1 MAPSGRGLHKGLVS
15 LLCIRLGLD
24 RVGLEGLRIG
34 DDLLDHAE
42 EPRRARGL
50 LVVLEA
56 WRRRRARRLLASDLY
71 DSTIFIHHRFINLA
85 KTIKMS
91 TSDSSLS
98 ASSKRHF
105 ARDGSF
111 SAFSS
116 SPQISRYI
124 SRIQHVFV
132 IALQHLAS
140 FLGTFG
146 LYGQIVLNSS
156 TFRQTMFSA
165 FPGISQKLM
174 DYRDYLSNRNLLN
187 ISATSAD
194 VLQIPADIF

>member
-1 MAPSGRGLHKGLVS
+1 MQLLHRVRWLV
-15 LLCIRLGLD
+15 RLHD
-24 RVGLEGLRIG
+24 ET
-34 DDLLDHAE
+34 E
-42 EPRRARGL
+42 
-50 LVVLEA
+50 
-56 WRRRRARRLLASDLY
+56 S
-71 DSTIFIHHRFINLA
+71 IHHYSVKIAKRHERL
-85 KTIKMS
+85 KTIKIS

-146 LYGQIVLNSS
+146 LYGQFLLISS
-156 TFRQTMFSA
+156 TFRHKMFSA

-174 DYRDYLSNRNLLN
+174 DYRNDLKSNEINRNLLN

>member
-91 TSDSSLS
+91 TSDSS
-98 ASSKRHF
+98 
-105 ARDGSF
+105 F
-111 SAFSS
+111 SAVSKLPGRYAQKGYTGYAKHKGS
-116 SPQISRYI
+116 LSPRDN
-124 SRIQHVFV
+124 
-132 IALQHLAS
+132 
-140 FLGTFG
+140 GE
-146 LYGQIVLNSS
+146 N
-156 TFRQTMFSA
+156 
-165 FPGISQKLM
+165 QK
-174 DYRDYLSNRNLLN
+174 N
-187 ISATSAD
+187 
-194 VLQIPADIF
+194 

>member
-1 MAPSGRGLHKGLVS
+1 MQLLHRVRWLV
-15 LLCIRLGLD
+15 RLMMKLN
-24 RVGLEGLRIG
+24 L
-34 DDLLDHAE
+34 
-42 EPRRARGL
+42 
-50 LVVLEA
+50 
-56 WRRRRARRLLASDLY
+56 
-71 DSTIFIHHRFINLA
+71 FITSQIAKRHEKL
-85 KTIKMS
+85 KTIKRL

-116 SPQISRYI
+116 TPQISRYI

-146 LYGQIVLNSS
+146 LYGQFLLISS
-156 TFRQTMFSA
+156 TFRHKMFSA

-174 DYRDYLSNRNLLN
+174 DYTVS
-187 ISATSAD
+187 
-194 VLQIPADIF
+194 LQRLIEFC